1 MIVILGPT
9 ATGKTAIATQLAAK
23 IHGEII
29 SADSRQVFRGMDI
42 GTGKDLSEYV
52 VDGVPVPYH
61 LIDIADP
68 GVEYSVFNFQQDCY
82 KAYEEIVARGN
93 TPILCG
99 GTGLYLE
106 SVIRAYPMVKVPVN
120 EALRSQLSEKSLEE
134 LSVMLAEFKNLH
146 NHTDTEN
153 RERVYR
159 AIEIET
165 YYRDFPD
172 VVEHSRKVIEP
183 MTVFGVDFDREI
195 IRQRITKRLKERLEN
210 GMIEEVQRIHDSGVS
225 HERLQRYGLEY
236 RYVSLFLE
244 HKIDYDTMFKELN
257 IAIHQFAKRQ
267 TTWFR
272 RMERN
277 GITIHWID
285 GNFDIVNKIK
295 IIQEIV
301 KNN

>member
-9 ATGKTAIATQLAAK
+9 ATGKTTIATQLAAK
-23 IHGEII
+23 IGGEII

-52 VDGVPVPYH
+52 VDGKPVPYH
-61 LIDIADP
+61 LIDIAEP
-68 GVEYSVFNFQQDCY
+68 GVEYSVFDFQQDCY
-82 KAYEEIVARGN
+82 KANEAIVSRGN

-106 SVIRAYPMVKVPVN
+106 SVIRAYPMVKVPMNNV
-120 EALRSQLSEKSLEE
+120 LRIQFAEKSLEE
-134 LSVMLAEFKNLH
+134 LSAMLAEFKQLH

-159 AIEIET
+159 ALEIEIFC
-165 YYRDFPD
+165 RDYPE
-172 VVEHSRKVIEP
+172 VVENSRRFIKP
-183 MTVFGVDFDREI
+183 LTVFGIDFDREI

-210 GMIEEVQRIHDSGVS
+210 GMIEEVQRIYDGGVS

-244 HKIDYDTMFKELN
+244 QKIDYDTMFKELN

-267 TTWFR
+267 STWFR

-277 GITIHWID
+277 GIDIKWID
-285 GNFDIVNKIK
+285 GKLEIVNKIEM
-295 IIQEIV
+295 IFSGLNV
-301 KNN
+301 